1 MNRHKELKVWQES
14 IDLVSSIYSFTK
26 KFPKDELYGL
36 TSQSNRASVSIPANI
51 AEGAGRNSN
60 KEFVQFLSIAMGS
73 SAEVE
78 TLLIISEKQG
88 YISKNNCE
96 GAILKLNQIQNM
108 LFRLQEVIKEKYKQ
122 SA

>member
-14 IDLVSSIYSFTK
+14 IDFVSSVYSCAK
-26 KFPKDELYGL
+26 KFPKDELYGI
-36 TSQSNRASVSIPANI
+36 TSQLNRASVSIAANI

-88 YISKNNCE
+88 YLSKE
-96 GAILKLNQIQNM
+96 KRDEILLKLNQIQNM
-108 LFRLQEVIKEKYKQ
+108 LFRLQQAIKEKHTQ
-122 SA
+122 ST

>member
-1 MNRHKELKVWQES
+1 MNRHKDLKVWQES
-14 IDLVSSIYSFTK
+14 IEFVSSIYSFTK
-26 KFPKDELYGL
+26 KFPKDELYGI
-36 TSQSNRASVSIPANI
+36 TSQLNRASVSIAANI

-60 KEFVQFLSIAMGS
+60 KEFIQFLSIAMGS

-88 YISKNNCE
+88 FISKENYE
-96 GAILKLNQIQNM
+96 AVISKLNQIQNM
-108 LFRLQEVIKEKYKQ
+108 LFRLQEAVKEKYKQ

>member
-14 IDLVSSIYSFTK
+14 IELVSLICSFTK
-26 KFPKDELYGL
+26 KFPKEELYGI
-36 TSQSNRASVSIPANI
+36 TSQLNRAGVSIPANV

-73 SAEVE
+73 CAEVE

-88 YISKNNCE
+88 YISKDNYE
-96 GAILKLNQIQNM
+96 IVVLKLNQIQNM

>member
-14 IDLVSSIYSFTK
+14 IEFVSSVYSATK
-26 KFPKDELYGL
+26 SFPKEELYGII
-36 TSQSNRASVSIPANI
+36 SQLNRASVSIPANI

-73 SAEVE
+73 CAEVE
-78 TLLIISEKQG
+78 TLLIISGKQNF
-88 YISKNNCE
+88 ISKENHDTL
-96 GAILKLNQIQNM
+96 ITKLNKIQNM
-108 LFRLQEVIKEKYKQ
+108 LFRLQETIKENYKH

>member
-14 IDLVSSIYSFTK
+14 IEFVSLVYSYTK
-26 KFPKDELYGL
+26 KFPKEEVYGI
-36 TSQSNRASVSIPANI
+36 TSQLNRASVSIAANI

-88 YISKNNCE
+88 YISKDNYE
-96 GAILKLNQIQNM
+96 DLVLRLNRIQNM
-108 LFRLQEVIKEKYKQ
+108 LFRLQESIKEKYKQ